1 MLFYLSVLLLSST
14 ADIAEV
20 EHLAVQQRREI
31 KSGEVV
37 VRAQYG
43 DGRAIHLHIWWDGD
57 SHREDRFVGEYRDVQ
72 IWSGGRYLHWNN
84 EPGDRPGAKLVATVA
99 SVKDT
104 GVIGSREPNDPRR
117 IGMCPTDFLNLV
129 HDPVDAF
136 LSNPARKET
145 TSEPA
150 QQAGID
156 CTRVTMTNLHGATIR
171 SWIANDRGFGVLK
184 MEIEAGIGEKK
195 RVSAVETDLVLNEP
209 SKIWFPTHFHSRSFL
224 GETPQGE
231 ALYRDEDGTVE
242 VISLNEPIPPEVFTF
257 AGVGVPIGWPVS
269 DRTRPDVSGP
279 QAWDGQAVV
288 SVKRAADAS
297 RAASRVNLVY
307 LFGAALL
314 ALVGAALMWRVLF
327 RRVAS

>member
-14 ADIAEV
+14 AEIAEV
-20 EHLAVQQRREI
+20 ERLAVQQRREI

-37 VRAQYG
+37 VRAQYH
-43 DGRAIHLHIWWDGD
+43 DGKTIHLHIWWDGR
-57 SHREDRFVGEYRDVQ
+57 SHRQDRFLGEFRDVQ
-72 IWSGGRYLHWNN
+72 IWSDGRYLHWNN
-84 EPGDRPGAKLVATVA
+84 EPGDRPGSELVATVA
-99 SVKDT
+99 SDQDM
-104 GVIGSREPNDPRR
+104 GAWGAREPNDPRR
-117 IGMCPTDFLNLV
+117 IGMSPSDFLNLV
-129 HDPVDAF
+129 HYPVDEF
-136 LSNPARKET
+136 LSNPARKGS

-156 CTRVTMTNLHGATIR
+156 CTLVSMTNLHGGTIR
-171 SWIANDRGFGVLK
+171 SWIAQERGYGVLK
-184 MEIEAGIGEKK
+184 MEIEVGSGERK
-195 RVSAVETDLVLNEP
+195 RVSVVETDLALNEP
-209 SKIWFPTHFHSRSFL
+209 SKVWFPQHFHTWSSK
-224 GETPQGE
+224 GEDVE
-231 ALYRDEDGTVE
+231 YDEDGTVE

-297 RAASRVNLVY
+297 RVASRVNFVY